1 MQNPILIVIIAG
13 VGVAAFVWH
22 ISRSRSLL
30 QRWAAENDY
39 TILNSD
45 YRYFS
50 KGPFFWT
57 SSKGQTV
64 YHVTV
69 RDHEGNVRNGW
80 VRCGSWWLGL
90 LSDKTEVRWES

>member
-1 MQNPILIVIIAG
+1 MQNPIPIVIIAG
-13 VGVAAFVWH
+13 VGVAAFAWH

-39 TILNSD
+39 SILNSE

-64 YHVTV
+64 YYVTV
-69 RDHEGNVRNGW
+69 RDHEGNIRTGW

>member
-1 MQNPILIVIIAG
+1 MQNAPPVVVFVVVVIG
-13 VGVAAFVWH
+13 VLAWH
-22 ISRSRSLL
+22 ASRSRSLL

-39 TILNSD
+39 TILNSE

-64 YHVTV
+64 YYVSV

-80 VRCGSWWLGL
+80 VRCGSWWLGV